1 MAGSVLRSD
10 WPWWF
15 SLKIRGTPSR
25 EEKRNPVSRGDRHL
39 KAEQRTIFDAVARG
53 FLFSRGRKKQKQNKG
68 PWGGTSS
75 GHCGIHM
82 PDTRPHTT
90 PNPQT
95 AFARVPAGQVAIA
108 GPWVT
113 PREPQRPKRGESHH
127 SSQKKCS
134 AQTTAR
140 RPPEH
145 TRATPNANQA
155 PQGGGTSPRSP
166 LVAMGGLWGCQKI
179 ENSPTS
185 LP

>member
-1 MAGSVLRSD
+1 MG
-10 WPWWF
+10 
-15 SLKIRGTPSR
+15 
-25 EEKRNPVSRGDRHL
+25 
-39 KAEQRTIFDAVARG
+39 
-53 FLFSRGRKKQKQNKG
+53 LFSICWQPQRGPEAAGTSKQSRARFLMPLRGGSCFLGAARNKNKTKG
-68 PWGGTSS
+68 PVG

-113 PREPQRPKRGESHH
+113 PREPQRPKRGDSQH

-166 LVAMGGLWGCQKI
+166 LVAMGGPWGCHLERKQ
-179 ENSPTS
+179 PHVTF
-185 LP
+185 

>member
-1 MAGSVLRSD
+1 MPLQGGSCFL
-10 WPWWF
+10 
-15 SLKIRGTPSR
+15 GAA
-25 EEKRNPVSRGDRHL
+25 RN
-39 KAEQRTIFDAVARG
+39 
-53 FLFSRGRKKQKQNKG
+53 QNKTKG
-68 PWGGTSS
+68 PVG

-113 PREPQRPKRGESHH
+113 PREPQRPKRGDSQH
-127 SSQKKCS
+127 SSQKKCP

-145 TRATPNANQA
+145 TMATPNANQA
-155 PQGGGTSPRSP
+155 PQGAGTSPRSP
-166 LVAMGGLWGCQKI
+166 LVAMGGLWGCQKSA
-179 ENSPTS
+179 NRPVATS
-185 LP
+185 MTRLGVTRILQALQFTRRALWACSCSTYKTSHKWAFFC